1 MSLPTLTPS
10 SNTSVSVL
18 PATGTHSSVNSA
30 DNPLPYGVY
39 ITKASTTSAAH
50 TFISGAVDQVSYV
63 YKKLGGDIIDVEI
76 SEHQVYTAYEE
87 SVLEYSYIVNVH
99 QAKNSLSDML
109 GNATGSFD
117 EDGTILEG
125 EVLSGSSVELTLPKF
140 KFEYSKRASDGI
152 TEEAGFGATRTVYS
166 ASFDKVNNKQDYD
179 LQNIISGSAHL
190 SSSFNFYQKVGNN
203 RVTIRRVFYR
213 TPQAMWRFYGYFGGL
228 NTVGNLSN
236 YGQYADDSTFEV
248 IPAWQNKAQAM
259 AFEDSIYTRLSHF
272 SYEIKGNNLR
282 MFPAPV
288 TSSPK
293 KFWVEFTVKENAWA
307 EDADMRNGARGV
319 NNMNTLPFGNISYD
333 KINSIG
339 KQWIRRFALA
349 VCKEML
355 GQVRS
360 KFASVPIPGDS
371 VVLNGP
377 ALVSEGK
384 EEQASLRDELKT
396 TLDELTYQRLT
407 ERDAAIAT
415 STTTVQQS
423 VPVPVFVG

>member
-39 ITKASTTSAAH
+39 IAKASTVAVAN
-50 TFISGAVDQVSYV
+50 TFISGAVDQVAYV

-87 SVLEYSYIVNVH
+87 AVLEYSYIVNVH

-125 EVLSGSSVELTLPKF
+125 EVLSGSNVELTLPKF

-152 TEEAGFGATRTVYS
+152 TEAAGFGGTRTVYS
-166 ASFDKVNNKQDYD
+166 ASFDKIDHTQDYD
-179 LQNIISGSAHL
+179 LQNIISGSSHL
-190 SSSFNFYQKVGNN
+190 SSSYNYYQKVGNN
-203 RVTIRRVFYR
+203 RVTIRRVFYK
-213 TPQAMWRFYGYFGGL
+213 TPQAMWRFYGYYGGL

-248 IPAWQNKAQAM
+248 VPAWQNKSQAL
-259 AFEDSIYTRLSHF
+259 AFEDSLYTRLSHF
-272 SYEIKGNNLR
+272 SYELKGNNLR
-282 MFPAPV
+282 IFPAPV
-288 TSSPK
+288 ESSPP
-293 KFWVEFTVKENAWA
+293 KFWVEFTVEENAWA
-307 EDADMRNGARGV
+307 EDADMRDGARGI
-319 NNMNTLPFGNISYD
+319 NNMNTLPFDNIAYNR
-333 KINSIG
+333 INSIG
-339 KQWIRRFALA
+339 KQWIRRFSLAL
-349 VCKEML
+349 CKEML

-384 EEQASLRDELKT
+384 EEQVALREELKT

-415 STTTVQQS
+415 STTTVQQT